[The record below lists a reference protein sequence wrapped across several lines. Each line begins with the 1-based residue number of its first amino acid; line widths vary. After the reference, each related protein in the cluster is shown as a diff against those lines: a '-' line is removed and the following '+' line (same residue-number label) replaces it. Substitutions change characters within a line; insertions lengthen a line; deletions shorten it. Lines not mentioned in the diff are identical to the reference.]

1 VLFVKQDG
9 VQMSND
15 KYLEEVRSNLMRM
28 DVEELEER
36 KRKGMF
42 DERVIKVVDE
52 IILLK
57 NNQPEVIKEEKK
69 ISPMTRRLVAA
80 VAVGGVGY
88 LYMWLKRGGK
98 QKES

>member
-1 VLFVKQDG
+1 MADE
-9 VQMSND
+9 

-42 DERVIKVVDE
+42 DERVVKVVDE

-80 VAVGGVGY
+80 AAIGGVGY
-88 LYMWLKRGGK
+88 LYMWLKSGGK
-98 QKES
+98 QRQN

>member
-1 VLFVKQDG
+1 
-9 VQMSND
+9 MSND
-15 KYLEEVRSNLMRM
+15 KYLEEVRSNLMRL

-42 DERVIKVVDE
+42 DERVIKLVDE

-80 VAVGGVGY
+80 AAVGGVGY

-98 QKES
+98 QKNS